1 MSAREVRGL
10 HREED
15 RRPPGRAQV
24 VAMVVLGVLAVALGV
39 WLTQITGEVEDQARE
54 LPEVVAQRDVAEQSR
69 QDLASRVVA
78 ACAEGGEARAKLE
91 AVGACAQAEV
101 VRSAPVPG
109 EPGRPP
115 TAEEIDAAVARWCAA
130 HNGCSG
136 PPPSAAE
143 VAAAVVDY
151 LAANPPAPGRP
162 PTAEEISAA
171 VATWFANNPPP
182 PGPRGPRGAAG
193 PGPTPEEIE
202 AAVAEYL
209 AANPPPAGPRGPAGP
224 TCPTGSTLAPVEF
237 ASGET
242 GLGCVTSFP
251 PTTAPSETPPPTT
264 GTAPPTTEDED
275 P

>member
-1 MSAREVRGL
+1 QGGAL
-10 HREED
+10 
-15 RRPPGRAQV
+15 
-24 VAMVVLGVLAVALGV
+24 VVLGVLAVALGV

-171 VATWFANNPPP
+171 GATWFANHPPP
-182 PGPRGPRGAAG
+182 PGPRGPRAA
-193 PGPTPEEIE
+193 
-202 AAVAEYL
+202 
-209 AANPPPAGPRGPAGP
+209 AGP
-224 TCPTGSTLAPVEF
+224 TCPTGSTWPPYWF

-242 GLGCVTSFP
+242 GLGCVASFP

-264 GTAPPTTEDED
+264 GTAPPATEDED